1 MSKSRPTYSPQI
13 TRAMMMRLA
22 AAFTIGLDPVPGHMI
37 MSPVIQLSIFVQ
49 KELYSPHESAPR
61 RGRD

>member
-1 MSKSRPTYSPQI
+1 
-13 TRAMMMRLA
+13 
-22 AAFTIGLDPVPGHMI
+22 MI
-37 MSPVIQLSIFVQ
+37 MSPVIQSSIFVQ